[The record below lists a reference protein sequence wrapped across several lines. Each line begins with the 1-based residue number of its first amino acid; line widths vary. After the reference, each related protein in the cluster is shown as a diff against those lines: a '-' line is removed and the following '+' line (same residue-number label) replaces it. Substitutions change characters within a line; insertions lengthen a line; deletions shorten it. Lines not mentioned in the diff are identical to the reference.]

1 MVFLEDEI
9 VLYST
14 GCPKCSILKRKLDE
28 NGITY
33 TEVNDADL
41 MLAKGMVSVPMLEVD
56 GDIMDFANAVRWVN
70 GR

>member
-1 MVFLEDEI
+1 M
-9 VLYST
+9 LYST

-33 TEVNDADL
+33 TEVNDVDL

-56 GDIMDFANAVRWVN
+56 GNIMDFANAVKWVN
-70 GR
+70 EVVK